1 MLPDGAVKLIVA
13 ELIKKR
19 CALEEELEGAL
30 KRPASYSIQGSYSET
45 GRSVDDIRSELTA
58 IDTEIRALA
67 TGSGDISYTYPRKVT
82 L

>member
-13 ELIKKR
+13 ELIKQR

-67 TGSGDISYTYPRKVT
+67 TGSGDISFTYPRKIGR
-82 L
+82 